1 MGRSSLRHGH
11 TSATIISSTTMFVSR
26 SAIFMDEFHLG
37 VTIPDEEGP
46 MKQFYFSEVSERAQ
60 TGL

>member
-1 MGRSSLRHGH
+1 
-11 TSATIISSTTMFVSR
+11 
-26 SAIFMDEFHLG
+26 MDEFHLG